1 MDLTVRYG
9 YRLNEQS
16 ISVGIGVLDDPK
28 TDDSTNLYGNK
39 PKRRCVVGAIQESP
53 ENERYKRTST
63 PINRGDV
70 QAKPSPEGEG
80 GKRADL
86 GR

>member
-1 MDLTVRYG
+1 VKIGLRILQRIVR
-9 YRLNEQS
+9 EA
-16 ISVGIGVLDDPK
+16 DPYK
-28 TDDSTNLYGNK
+28 KHPNRSPRQQTEETIYI
-39 PKRRCVVGAIQESP
+39 VGAIQESP

-63 PINRGDV
+63 PINRGDG

-86 GR
+86 GG